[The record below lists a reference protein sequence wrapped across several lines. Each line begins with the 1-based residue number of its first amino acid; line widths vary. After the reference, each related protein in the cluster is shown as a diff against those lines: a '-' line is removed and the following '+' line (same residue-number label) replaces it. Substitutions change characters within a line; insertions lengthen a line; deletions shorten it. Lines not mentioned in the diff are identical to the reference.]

1 MLTET
6 NMAQHYEGR
15 RERRSSNGALSS
27 HASHVRED
35 MAALQKDFSKLR
47 SDIGTLAAMQ
57 WRTMGDRVNSGV
69 SYVGEQ
75 VRTRPMAS
83 IGLAAGAGLLAG
95 IALVAMNGR
104 AQNRRH

>member
-1 MLTET
+1 
-6 NMAQHYEGR
+6 MAQHYEGR
-15 RERRSSNGALSS
+15 RERRSSNGA

-47 SDIGTLAAMQ
+47 SDLGTLAAMQ
-57 WRTMGDRVNSGV
+57 WRSMSDRVNSGV

-75 VRTRPMAS
+75 VRTRPIAS

-95 IALVAMNGR
+95 IALAMNGR